1 MAHFQKDGLWIQG
14 GSGLMANVSEDT
26 PFIPGQVGKVLSA
39 KTTDG
44 KTPRFYQYV
53 KRYTTE
59 TLGALANAP
68 AFWQDVDDFVV
79 TADTGTAIGAATNP
93 VVAGV
98 WLGTSP
104 AAGKY
109 GFIQVGGIATLAVTD
124 TVQAGDNVVPAL
136 STLQQFK
143 AIATI
148 TTEGAS
154 TPYVPPIGIALT
166 AVETSTDSTISAV
179 LRPFRNGW

>member
-1 MAHFQKDGLWIQG
+1 MAHFQKDGLWVQG
-14 GSGLMANVSEDT
+14 GAGLLANVSEDT
-26 PFIPGQVGKVLSA
+26 PFIPGQLGKVLSV
-39 KTTDG
+39 KSTDE

-68 AFWQDVDDFVV
+68 AFWQDVDDFIV
-79 TADTGTAIGAATNP
+79 TADTGTAIGGATNP

-109 GFIQVGGIATLAVTD
+109 GFIQVGGLATLAVTD
-124 TVQAGDNVVPAL
+124 TVQAGDNLVPAL
-136 STLQQFK
+136 STLQQFS
-143 AIATI
+143 AI
-148 TTEGAS
+148 TTLTTEAAS
-154 TPYVPPIGIALT
+154 TPYVPHVAISLS
-166 AVETSTDSTISAV
+166 AVGTSTDSTVSGV
-179 LRPFRNGW
+179 LRVFRNGW

>member
-14 GSGLMANVSEDT
+14 GGGLMENVSEDT
-26 PFIPGQVGKVLSA
+26 PYVPGQVGKVLSV

-59 TLGALANAP
+59 TLAAAANAP

-79 TADTGTAIGAATNP
+79 TADTGTAIGGATNP
-93 VVAGV
+93 VLAGV

-109 GFIQVGGIATLAVTD
+109 GFIQVGGLATLAVTD
-124 TVQAGDNVVPAL
+124 TVQAGDNLVPSL
-136 STLQQFK
+136 STFQQF
-143 AIATI
+143 AALVTL
-148 TTEGAS
+148 TTEAAS
-154 TPYVPPIGIALT
+154 TPYVPPVGIALS
-166 AVETSTDSTISAV
+166 AVGTSTDSTISAV